1 MEDKNAN
8 LFKFDVE
15 KINPE
20 QKLFYNSY
28 WTEKENISIWNWVI
42 GELFF
47 PLQKGYSIFIIFCA
61 IFLNCVFVSILFS
74 ISWSFLCSF
83 PLWNYI
89 FIQWKWSY
97 LKMAY
102 FALIVQLWFQTFS
115 DFLTIFFILTCF
127 ISLIDCNRLLWNM
140 NFWCSFLNLNKLY
153 FVILLNFCTSC
164 EFFTV
169 TDIGNKKK
177 MMFRIVYTVLWIW
190 ISHINKYW
198 ICI

>member
-1 MEDKNAN
+1 MYLSAFCVQSVG
-8 LFKFDVE
+8 L
-15 KINPE
+15 
-20 QKLFYNSY
+20 
-28 WTEKENISIWNWVI
+28 
-42 GELFF
+42 
-47 PLQKGYSIFIIFCA
+47 FCA
-61 IFLNCVFVSILFS
+61 ASLYEITYLFNENDPTWKWLILLWLFS
-74 ISWSFLCSF
+74 SDFRF
-83 PLWNYI
+83 
-89 FIQWKWSY
+89 
-97 LKMAY
+97 
-102 FALIVQLWFQTFS
+102 FS
-115 DFLTIFFILTCF
+115 DFLTIFFILTRF

-169 TDIGNKKK
+169 IDIGNKKK